1 METNGTEYLTF
12 TEQNFHSQV
21 LQHDQPVLV
30 DFWAPWCGPCR
41 TMNPI
46 ISELASEWEG
56 KVTIG
61 KVNVDQ
67 QPQLA
72 AEYRIQS
79 IPTFLILHNG
89 QLKETLVG
97 AIPKKLLIEK
107 FQAVLEA
114 APEENKETVS

>member
-1 METNGTEYLTF
+1 MAIETTEYTILTN
-12 TEQNFHSQV
+12 ENFSDLV
-21 LQHDQPVLV
+21 LQSNKPVLV

-46 ISELASEWEG
+46 ISELSAEFDG
-56 KVTIG
+56 QVTIG

-79 IPTFLILHNG
+79 IPSFLLFRDGIVID
-89 QLKETLVG
+89 TLVG
-97 AIPKKLLIEK
+97 AVPKKVLVEK
-107 FQAVLEA
+107 IQTIA
-114 APEENKETVS
+114 NMQ